1 MKVGV
6 GRRRVEGEG
15 RVRVRPKRENDGK
28 EVCVDSTASTRQGSR
43 GGADREKTNLTGPG
57 GRSWRGSGAWGMGGW
72 LLLVVD
78 FWKVLLTV
86 CIPAGDM
93 VALGAARA
101 EVRCSRSDWSADGK
115 LHMHEV
121 DLM

>member
-1 MKVGV
+1 MCGFDRFDTT
-6 GRRRVEGEG
+6 GQQGWGGQRVDE
-15 RVRVRPKRENDGK
+15 PDG
-28 EVCVDSTASTRQGSR
+28 AR
-43 GGADREKTNLTGPG
+43 
-57 GRSWRGSGAWGMGGW
+57 GRSWRGSGAWGLGHLGMGRGGAAVD

-78 FWKVLLTV
+78 FWKGLLTRG
-86 CIPAGDM
+86 PSASQRRGHGP

-121 DLM
+121 DSM